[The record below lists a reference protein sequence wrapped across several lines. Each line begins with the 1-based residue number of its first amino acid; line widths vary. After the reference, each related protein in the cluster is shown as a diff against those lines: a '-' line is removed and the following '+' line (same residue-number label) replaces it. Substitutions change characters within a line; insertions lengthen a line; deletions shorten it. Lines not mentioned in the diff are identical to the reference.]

1 MKIYTY
7 TTEEGELRS
16 IRFFDKSLVTDEEIA
31 DKVKS
36 ANEKAGREAYKLFDV
51 SENMEEII
59 LFLLGEKHYKRYADI
74 DDLEETMETLDNN
87 IYGLSCD
94 ISDIADQMER
104 IKRTFNEIKENLKS

>member
-7 TTEEGELRS
+7 STEEGLLWS
-16 IRFFDKSLVTDEEIA
+16 VKVFDKASVTDEEIA

-51 SENMEEII
+51 PENMEEII
-59 LFLLGEKHYKRYADI
+59 LFLMGEKDYKRYADI
-74 DDLEETMETLDNN
+74 DNLEDTMETLDND

-94 ISDIADQMER
+94 ISDIVDKMES